1 MESTKELL
9 GIARLKIHP
18 GKLEEFKR
26 LQARCVELVRARDTG
41 TLQYD
46 CLFNGDQSESLVVE
60 RYRDS
65 AALLEHFANLGET
78 AAALFATCSASGE
91 LCGTPSP
98 ELMKALEGSPV
109 RVFWPHLSLKGR
121 LR

>member
-1 MESTKELL
+1 MTELL
-9 GIARLKIHP
+9 GIARIKIHS

-26 LQARCVELVRARDTG
+26 LQSICLELARTKDTG

-46 CLFNGDQSESLVVE
+46 YFFSSDYVECLVVE

-65 AALLEHFANLGET
+65 AALLEHFANQGET
-78 AAALFATCSASGE
+78 AAALFATCSVSGE

-98 ELMKALEGSPV
+98 ELLRALAGAPIQIFSPYQ
-109 RVFWPHLSLKGR
+109 SL
-121 LR
+121 